1 MTRRVLVTGATGF
14 IGGHLARA
22 LIEHGW
28 SVEGLSRSAIPHL
41 TGDVKWHRLP
51 STARELAPALGGLD
65 AVIHLAAAVAGS
77 RSSPVTDT
85 ELVDGNVRTGAVI
98 LEAMRMAGTR
108 RLINASTVWKY
119 RNGHRLEPA
128 NRYAATKIAFE
139 VLIGHAVAADGL
151 EATTLELADTYGPKD
166 HRPKLIPLLLD
177 AARLNAPIALGSRN
191 QPIAP
196 VHIDDVV
203 RGFIEVIEPVVT
215 GGHIDGSNVGHVR
228 CALLPRASMTVE
240 DVVETVH
247 EVTGGRPAVSFE
259 SLAPVAAGPTRL
271 GSPHPAPPG
280 WRPRIGL
287 HDGIASLWREI
298 AP

>member
-14 IGGHLARA
+14 IGGHLVRA
-22 LIEHGW
+22 LLEHGW
-28 SVEGLSRSAIPHL
+28 SVEGLSRSAIPHPA
-41 TGDVKWHRLP
+41 GDVTWHQLP
-51 STARELAPALGGLD
+51 PNARELAPALAGVD
-65 AVIHLAAAVAGS
+65 VVIHLAAAVAGS
-77 RSSPVTDT
+77 RSLPVTDT

-119 RNGHRLEPA
+119 RNGDRVQPA

-139 VLIGHAVAADGL
+139 VLIDHAVAVDGF

-177 AARLNAPIALGSRN
+177 AARLSAPIALGSKD

-196 VHIDDVV
+196 VHVDDVV
-203 RGFIEVIEPVVT
+203 RGFIELIEPVIT
-215 GGHIDGSNVGHVR
+215 GGGINGGNVGHVR
-228 CALLPRASMTVE
+228 CALLPRASMTVG

-247 EVTGGRPAVSFE
+247 EVTGGRPAVNFDT
-259 SLAPVAAGPTRL
+259 LAPVAAGPTRL
-271 GSPHPAPPG
+271 GSPHAAPPG